1 MKVMDWLFR
10 REVLTDQEID
20 LIKVMEVK
28 KEAGRNDVPS
38 VVFEIREHGKHA
50 AVGRCDL
57 RMGMNEELYYAGQI
71 GYTVYPM
78 YRGHHYALKACRL
91 LFQLAKQK
99 YGIDSLIIT
108 CNPDN
113 LPSRRTLE
121 ALGGELKAIVDVPK
135 EHYLYQYGDVQKCI
149 FEYHL

>member
-20 LIKVMEVK
+20 LVKVMEIK
-28 KEAGRNDVPS
+28 QEAGRGDVPS
-38 VVFEIREHGKHA
+38 IVFEIREHGKHT

-78 YRGHHYALKACRL
+78 YRG
-91 LFQLAKQK
+91 
-99 YGIDSLIIT
+99 IIT
-108 CNPDN
+108 RSKPAGCCFSWR
-113 LPSRRTLE
+113 SRNTAWIR
-121 ALGGELKAIVDVPK
+121 
-135 EHYLYQYGDVQKCI
+135 
-149 FEYHL
+149 

>member
-1 MKVMDWLFR
+1 MDWLFR

-71 GYTVYPM
+71 GYTVYPCTA
-78 YRGHHYALKACRL
+78 G
-91 LFQLAKQK
+91 
-99 YGIDSLIIT
+99 IIT
-108 CNPDN
+108 RLKPAACCSSWR
-113 LPSRRTLE
+113 SRNM
-121 ALGGELKAIVDVPK
+121 A
-135 EHYLYQYGDVQKCI
+135 
-149 FEYHL
+149 

>member
-1 MKVMDWLFR
+1 MCRPLF
-10 REVLTDQEID
+10 L
-20 LIKVMEVK
+20 KSANMESTPLW
-28 KEAGRNDVPS
+28 D
-38 VVFEIREHGKHA
+38 
-50 AVGRCDL
+50 
-57 RMGMNEELYYAGQI
+57 
-71 GYTVYPM
+71 
-78 YRGHHYALKACRL
+78 ALKACRL

-99 YGIDSLIIT
+99 YGMDSLIIT